1 MPSKKEML
9 NMNDPE
15 KIMDKDLEKK
25 RVNLM
30 TEFNVSRDEFT
41 KWYVATV
48 SPVVEWTNPVTA
60 WMFAAWVHG
69 SGVEEWITEEEKARR
84 EARRAAIA
92 AKKAEREA
100 KEAAAK
106 EVREA
111 AARAAKE
118 AKEAKIAAD
127 AAARAAT
134 TAKRAAMK
142 KERRSVNEQV
152 NS

>member
-30 TEFNVSRDEFT
+30 AEFNVSRDEFT
-41 KWYVATV
+41 KWYVETV

-69 SGVEEWITEEEKARR
+69 SEVTEWITEEERAKR
-84 EARRAAIA
+84 EARRVAMEI
-92 AKKAEREA
+92 KKAERAA

-111 AARAAKE
+111 K
-118 AKEAKIAAD
+118 KAAD

-152 NS
+152 SS

>member
-1 MPSKKEML
+1 ML

-15 KIMDKDLEKK
+15 KIMDKDLAKK

-41 KWYVATV
+41 KWYVETV

-69 SGVEEWITEEEKARR
+69 SEVTEWITEEERAKR
-84 EARRAAIA
+84 EARRVAMEI
-92 AKKAEREA
+92 KKAEREA
-100 KEAAAK
+100 KEAAEK

-111 AARAAKE
+111 K
-118 AKEAKIAAD
+118 KAAD

-134 TAKRAAMK
+134 TAKRAALK
-142 KERRSVNEQV
+142 KERRVISEQV
-152 NS
+152 NP

>member
-15 KIMDKDLEKK
+15 KIMDKDLAKK
-25 RVNLM
+25 RGNLM
-30 TEFNVSRDEFT
+30 TEFNVSRDEFA

-69 SGVEEWITEEEKARR
+69 SEVTEWITEEEKARR
-84 EARRAAIA
+84 EARRVAMEI
-92 AKKAEREA
+92 KKAERAA
-100 KEAAAK
+100 KEAAEK

-111 AARAAKE
+111 K
-118 AKEAKIAAD
+118 KAAD
-127 AAARAAT
+127 AAARAEAAVKRAEL
-134 TAKRAAMK
+134 TAKRAALK
-142 KERRSVNEQV
+142 KERKEN
-152 NS
+152 NANKKG

>member
-15 KIMDKDLEKK
+15 KIMDKDLAKK

-69 SGVEEWITEEEKARR
+69 SEVTEWITEEERAKR
-84 EARRAAIA
+84 EARRVAMEI
-92 AKKAEREA
+92 KKAEREA
-100 KEAAAK
+100 KEAAEK

-111 AARAAKE
+111 K
-118 AKEAKIAAD
+118 KAAD

-134 TAKRAAMK
+134 TAKRAALK
-142 KERRSVNEQV
+142 KERRVISEQV
-152 NS
+152 NP

>member
-111 AARAAKE
+111 K
-118 AKEAKIAAD
+118 KAAD

-152 NS
+152 SS

>member
-15 KIMDKDLEKK
+15 KIMDKDLAKK

-41 KWYVATV
+41 KWYVETV

-69 SGVEEWITEEEKARR
+69 SEVTEWITEEERAKR
-84 EARRAAIA
+84 EARRVAMEI
-92 AKKAEREA
+92 KKAEREA
-100 KEAAAK
+100 KEAAEK

-111 AARAAKE
+111 K
-118 AKEAKIAAD
+118 KAAD

-134 TAKRAAMK
+134 TAKRAALK
-142 KERRSVNEQV
+142 KERRVISEQV
-152 NS
+152 NP

>member
-41 KWYVATV
+41 KWYVAAV

-100 KEAAAK
+100 KK
-106 EVREA
+106 
-111 AARAAKE
+111 
-118 AKEAKIAAD
+118 AAD

-152 NS
+152 SS

>member
-41 KWYVATV
+41 KWYVAAV

-111 AARAAKE
+111 K
-118 AKEAKIAAD
+118 KAAD

-152 NS
+152 SS

>member
-15 KIMDKDLEKK
+15 KIMDKDLAKK

-69 SGVEEWITEEEKARR
+69 SEVTEWITEEERARR
-84 EARRAAIA
+84 EARRVAMEI
-92 AKKAEREA
+92 KKAEREA
-100 KEAAAK
+100 KEAAEK

-111 AARAAKE
+111 K
-118 AKEAKIAAD
+118 KAAD

-134 TAKRAAMK
+134 TAKRAALK
-142 KERRSVNEQV
+142 KERRVISEQV
-152 NS
+152 NP

>member
-15 KIMDKDLEKK
+15 KIMDKDLAKK

-111 AARAAKE
+111 K
-118 AKEAKIAAD
+118 KAAD

>member
-1 MPSKKEML
+1 
-9 NMNDPE
+9 
-15 KIMDKDLEKK
+15 MDKDLEKK

-30 TEFNVSRDEFT
+30 AEFNVSRDEFT

-69 SGVEEWITEEEKARR
+69 SEVTEWITEEERAKR
-84 EARRAAIA
+84 EARRVAMEI
-92 AKKAEREA
+92 KKAEREA
-100 KEAAAK
+100 KEAAEK

-111 AARAAKE
+111 K
-118 AKEAKIAAD
+118 KAAD

-134 TAKRAAMK
+134 TAKRAALK
-142 KERRSVNEQV
+142 KERRVISEQV
-152 NS
+152 NP